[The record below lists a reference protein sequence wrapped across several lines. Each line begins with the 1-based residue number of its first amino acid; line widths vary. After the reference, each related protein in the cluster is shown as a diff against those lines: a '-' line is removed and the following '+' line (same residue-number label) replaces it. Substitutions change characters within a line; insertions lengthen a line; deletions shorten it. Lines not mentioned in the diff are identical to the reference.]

1 MVYYMYKQYYKPDRK
16 EAYQMEL
23 SKEAVEARRAYQRA
37 YYHNHKDKIKAAQER
52 YWLKKAE
59 KMAAE
64 KEATEAAQNDD

>member
-1 MVYYMYKQYYKPDRK
+1 
-16 EAYQMEL
+16 MEL